1 MILPK
6 KDRILEGDNL
16 MKAIKID
23 SQNKKITEIDIAA
36 NYTDMQKVV
45 EGYIC
50 LAFDYPDKKNSCYV
64 NDEGM
69 LNNPEFF
76 FFSKNYPKPLA
87 GNAIIVGTSLGGN
100 LKSCNLDIDEVEK
113 DIKFFTLREVQRMIR
128 CGLVNYNTY
137 ITTEKGTEVL
147 RVIDLDAFKR
157 NKNDNKI
164 GE

>member
-1 MILPK
+1 M
-6 KDRILEGDNL
+6 
-16 MKAIKID
+16 
-23 SQNKKITEIDIAA
+23 
-36 NYTDMQKVV
+36 
-45 EGYIC
+45 
-50 LAFDYPDKKNSCYV
+50 
-64 NDEGM
+64 
-69 LNNPEFF
+69 
-76 FFSKNYPKPLA
+76 
-87 GNAIIVGTSLGGN
+87 
-100 LKSCNLDIDEVEK
+100 EK